1 MEETL
6 LKETKKVKS
15 NNLSVTKRNGY
26 AEEFN
31 AEKINK
37 VLLWATNGISGVSA
51 SDVAMNAHIQFYPGI
66 KTSEIHKVLI
76 QSAVDLISEKT
87 PNYQYVASNLLNY
100 LLRKEVFETKVEMP
114 NLLDVIKRNIKLDL

>member
-37 VLLWATNGISGVSA
+37 VLLWATNGISEVSA
-51 SDVAMNAHIQFYPGI
+51 NQ
-66 KTSEIHKVLI
+66 
-76 QSAVDLISEKT
+76 
-87 PNYQYVASNLLNY
+87 
-100 LLRKEVFETKVEMP
+100 
-114 NLLDVIKRNIKLDL
+114 